1 MKNEVSGHWKKLVS
15 DPKYLGAA
23 DLEGMPEI
31 AGTIAATAKEM
42 VQNASGKAEK
52 TVLHFVENIKPLV
65 LNATNSKIIA
75 KLAGTP
81 MVEGW
86 KGTRIQIYYDPKV
99 KFAGDMVGGVRV
111 RPYPPRE
118 GIGTISGKP
127 VPCENCGANIKPFG
141 KMSTEQVAAH
151 TKAKYGKALCSDCAT
166 EFAAKKQEE
175 SMEQE
180 ESKE

>member
-1 MKNEVSGHWKKLVS
+1 MIKGEVHGHWKKLVS

-31 AGTIAATAKEM
+31 AATIAGAAKEM
-42 VQNASGKAEK
+42 VQNASHKVEK
-52 TVLHFVENIKPLV
+52 TVLHFQENIKPLV
-65 LNATNSKIIA
+65 LNATNSKTIS

-118 GIGTISGKP
+118 GIGTITSKP
-127 VPCENCGANIKPFG
+127 VPCENCGTNIKPFG

-151 TKAKYGKALCSDCAT
+151 TKEKYGKALCADCAM
-166 EFAAKKQEE
+166 EAAKQQEGT
-175 SMEQE
+175 E
-180 ESKE
+180 E

>member
-23 DLEGMPEI
+23 DLEGMKEI
-31 AGTIAATAKEM
+31 AGTIAGMTKEM
-42 VQNASGKAEK
+42 VQNTSGRVEK
-52 TVLHFVENIKPLV
+52 TVLHFEENMKPLV
-65 LNATNSKIIA
+65 LNATNSKIIT

-86 KGTRIQIYYDPKV
+86 KGIKIQLYFDPKV

-111 RPYPPRE
+111 RPYPPRA
-118 GIGTISGKP
+118 GIETVTSKP
-127 VPCENCGANIKPFG
+127 IPCENCGANIKPFG

-151 TKAKYGKALCSDCAT
+151 TKSRYGQALCADCAT
-166 EFAAKKQEE
+166 KRQEE
-175 SMEQE
+175 KQA
-180 ESKE
+180 